1 MQTVLKHLV
10 RKKHWKMTQAQLDAV
25 AFTQGN
31 NTGQGVNDFQTLMND
46 FSEGIESQQDQNFSM
61 NDNDVHFK
69 KEKKVRNTEY
79 SSTKVKAR
87 NLLTNVG
94 YRIFKE
100 SDFTNVS
107 FITDILSFVLYN
119 FNPINIERKVDTEN
133 EQKMISFLW
142 EVCIPTSL
150 TAYIFQPENY
160 QIIADPKLTY
170 QKANK
175 IVKKWVAN
183 ANVTDVSNIVA
194 SNFKSIHFIHSS
206 LYPKIYSRIN
216 SFGIK
221 NKGDFDLA
229 FALYKNNKL
238 QSNFEVYFTGKNPN
252 SYIKREEIN
261 ENEQKPIEIQ
271 NENTEDK
278 KWVFKPTIK
287 PKLPTVRAK
296 ARELRLKDYDE
307 KKKILKHKLE
317 ENTKHMELMKKVKR
331 SYVKKPI
338 VIN

>member
-1 MQTVLKHLV
+1 MK
-10 RKKHWKMTQAQLDAV
+10 
-25 AFTQGN
+25 
-31 NTGQGVNDFQTLMND
+31 D

-94 YRIFKE
+94 YRRFKE
-100 SDFTNVS
+100 SDFINVS

-133 EQKMISFLW
+133 EQRMISFLW
-142 EVCIPTSL
+142 EVCIPSSL
-150 TAYIFQPENY
+150 TTCIFQPENY

-175 IVKKWVAN
+175 IVKEWVAN
-183 ANVTDVSNIVA
+183 ANVTDVSNIIA
-194 SNFKSIHFIHSS
+194 QNFKSIHFIYSS

-221 NKGDFDLA
+221 NKSDFDFA
-229 FALYKNNKL
+229 FGLYKTNKL
-238 QSNFEVYFTGKNPN
+238 QSSFEVNFTGKNPN

-278 KWVFKPTIK
+278 KWVFKPN
-287 PKLPTVRAK
+287 
-296 ARELRLKDYDE
+296 Y
-307 KKKILKHKLE
+307 
-317 ENTKHMELMKKVKR
+317 
-331 SYVKKPI
+331 
-338 VIN
+338 

>member
-10 RKKHWKMTQAQLDAV
+10 QKKHWKMAQAQLNAV

-31 NTGQGVNDFQTLMND
+31 NTVQGVKDFQTLMND

-61 NDNDVHFK
+61 SDNDVHFK

-94 YRIFKE
+94 YRRFKE
-100 SDFTNVS
+100 SDFANVS
-107 FITDILSFVLYN
+107 FITDIMSFVLCN

-133 EQKMISFLW
+133 EQRMISFLW
-142 EVCIPTSL
+142 EVCIPASL
-150 TAYIFQPENY
+150 TTYIFQPENY

-183 ANVTDVSNIVA
+183 ANVTDVSNIIA
-194 SNFKSIHFIHSS
+194 QNFKSIHFIYSS

-229 FALYKNNKL
+229 FGMYKTNKL
-238 QSNFEVYFTGKNPN
+238 QSSFEVYFTGKNPN

-271 NENTEDK
+271 NENVEDQ

-307 KKKILKHKLE
+307 KKK
-317 ENTKHMELMKKVKR
+317 
-331 SYVKKPI
+331 Y
-338 VIN
+338 

>member
-1 MQTVLKHLV
+1 M
-10 RKKHWKMTQAQLDAV
+10 
-25 AFTQGN
+25 N
-31 NTGQGVNDFQTLMND
+31 N
-46 FSEGIESQQDQNFSM
+46 FSEEIESQQDQNFSM

-79 SSTKVKAR
+79 RSTKVKAR

-94 YRIFKE
+94 YRRFKE

-142 EVCIPTSL
+142 EVCIPPSL
-150 TAYIFQPENY
+150 TTYIFQHENY
-160 QIIADPKLTY
+160 EIIADPKLTY

-175 IVKKWVAN
+175 TVKKWVAN

-194 SNFKSIHFIHSS
+194 QNFKSIHFIYSS
-206 LYPKIYSRIN
+206 LYPKIYSKIN

-221 NKGDFDLA
+221 TKSNFDLA
-229 FALYKNNKL
+229 FGLYKTNKF
-238 QSNFEVYFTGKNPN
+238 QSSFEVYFSGKNPN

-271 NENTEDK
+271 NENVEEK
-278 KWVFKPTIK
+278 KWVFKPAIK
-287 PKLPTVRAK
+287 PKLPTMRAK
-296 ARELRLKDYDE
+296 ARELKLKDYDK

-331 SYVKKPI
+331 NYAKKPI